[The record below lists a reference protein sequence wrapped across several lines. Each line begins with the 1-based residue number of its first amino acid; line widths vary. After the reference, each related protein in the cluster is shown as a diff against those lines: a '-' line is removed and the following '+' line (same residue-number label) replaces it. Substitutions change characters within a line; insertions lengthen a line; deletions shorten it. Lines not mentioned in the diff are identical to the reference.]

1 MKNMGDI
8 KHSIRA
14 ISDTEHITKAMHL
27 ISTSKMKKA
36 ISSYE
41 ANKSHF
47 NLVQSGLK
55 DILEHTTDIN
65 HPYVGHS
72 EGKRAAFVVIAG
84 DKGLCGGYNH
94 NVLNFSL
101 ERMKKNTEKYILT
114 VGQVARAFFERKGYM
129 VDVEFLHIAQ
139 NPSLYNARN
148 VTNDILELY
157 QTGILDE
164 VYVVYTEYISALK
177 QEPRAIKLLPI
188 EKSNF
193 ENIKSEAIYNAEM
206 NYHPSVKEVFD
217 LMIPQY
223 IVGLLYGCLVQAYAS
238 EHCARMTAMKSATE
252 NADEMIEKL
261 SKEYNRARQAAITN
275 EIAEIIGAQETMKDQ
290 F

>member
-27 ISTSKMKKA
+27 ISTSKMRKA

-41 ANKSHF
+41 ANKVHF
-47 NLVQSGLK
+47 NRVQVGLL
-55 DILEHTTDIN
+55 DILEHTTDID

-72 EGKRAAFVVIAG
+72 DGQRAAFVVIAG
-84 DKGLCGGYNH
+84 DKGLCGGYNSS
-94 NVLNFSL
+94 VLNFAL
-101 ERMKKNTEKYILT
+101 ENMKNNTEKYILT

-148 VTNDILELY
+148 ITNDILDLY
-157 QTGILDE
+157 STGIMDE

-177 QEPRAIKLLPI
+177 QEPKIIQLLPI

-193 ENIKSEAIYNAEM
+193 EDIESEINYSAEM
-206 NYHPSVKEVFD
+206 SFHPSVKDVFD
-217 LMIPQY
+217 RMIPQY
-223 IVGLLYGCLVQAYAS
+223 IVGLLYGCLVQSYAS

-252 NADEMIEKL
+252 NADEMITNL
-261 SKEYNRARQAAITN
+261 SKEYNRARQSAITN
-275 EIAEIIGAQETMKDQ
+275 EIAEIIGAQETLKDS